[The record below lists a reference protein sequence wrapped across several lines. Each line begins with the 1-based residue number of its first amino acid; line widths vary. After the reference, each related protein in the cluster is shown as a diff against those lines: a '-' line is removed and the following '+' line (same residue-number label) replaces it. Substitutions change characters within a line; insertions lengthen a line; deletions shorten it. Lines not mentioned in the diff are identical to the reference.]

1 MNRRIVTL
9 LAALV
14 PVIVLGVV
22 GTMVTVPFVA
32 LGPGPTFN
40 TLGVVDNKQVVD
52 IEGTPVDPTSGN
64 LNMTTV
70 SVRDQLNIFEAFGF
84 WASGRH
90 GLVPRSEVYPP
101 EKSKEEIEESNKA
114 DFQSSEDKAETAA
127 LRQLKK
133 DYPVGLQV
141 GDVSD
146 QGPAKD
152 ALKRDDQLV
161 SIDGVPVQT
170 VRNVQD
176 VVAGKKPGSQVA
188 VAFRREGKD
197 ETATV
202 TVGARPDDKSKGY
215 LGVTP
220 VEKPV
225 VPFDV
230 DFNLADIGG
239 PSAGLM
245 FSLAVVDKLSP
256 DELSGGKFIAG
267 TGTIEDDGEVGPIG
281 GIPYKMIAAREAGA
295 SAFLVPAKNCDEAR
309 QRTPDGLRL
318 IKVDALSDAV
328 TSLEKL
334 RSGAT
339 DLPSCG

>member
-1 MNRRIVTL
+1 MNRRILTL
-9 LAALV
+9 LAALL

-40 TLGVVDNKQVVD
+40 TLGEVDGKQVVD
-52 IEGTPVDPTSGN
+52 IIGTPVDPTSGN

-70 SVRDQLNIFEAFGF
+70 SVRDQLNIFEAFGY
-84 WASGRH
+84 WASGRQ
-90 GLVPRSEVYPP
+90 GLVPRAEVYPP
-101 EKSKEEIEESNKA
+101 EKSKEEIDKSNKA
-114 DFQSSEDKAETAA
+114 DFQDSEDKAEAAA
-127 LRQLKK
+127 LAQLKMNF
-133 DYPVGLQV
+133 PTGLQV
-141 GDVSD
+141 GDVSTD
-146 QGPAKD
+146 GPAKD
-152 ALKRDDQLV
+152 ALKKNDQLV
-161 SIDGVPVQT
+161 SINDTPVQT

-176 VVAGKKPGSQVA
+176 A
-188 VAFRREGKD
+188 VAAVKPDTDVTIKFRREGKD
-197 ETATV
+197 DSAV
-202 TVGARPDDKSKGY
+202 VKLGARPDDKTKGY

-220 VEKPV
+220 VEKPL

-256 DELSGGKFIAG
+256 GELSGGKFIAG
-267 TGTIEDDGEVGPIG
+267 TGTIENDGEVGPIG
-281 GIPYKMIAAREAGA
+281 GIPFKMIAAREAGA
-295 SAFLVPAKNCDEAR
+295 STFLVPAKNCDEAR
-309 QRTPDGLRL
+309 QRTPDGLQL
-318 IKVDALSDAV
+318 IKVDKLADAV

-334 RSGAT
+334 RSGST